1 VSTPLRQRAAMRR
14 AHLGSGLESTVL
26 SRWHRSAGGGLDLEP
41 LGFAQTESER
51 FYDQLLERVSA
62 LPAVEAAGLAYRT
75 LPWTDRSGRELRN
88 SVVVWQ
94 PDPEF
99 ARVELGGYVGGDLFQ
114 ALGLEVLEGRGFIAS
129 DREGRPQV
137 ALVTEALAT
146 EFFGGDAVG
155 RSLLVSARGQDQ
167 SQALDVRT
175 VGIVEAPRGP
185 GYLRQMSMGAV
196 YLPARLRPGQPACPC
211 SSPGPRTARFSDAP
225 PSSRGSHPDP
235 ADRASLPGHTLPPE
249 R

>member
-1 VSTPLRQRAAMRR
+1 MNPRFFLDGTALLVAAF
-14 AHLGSGLESTVL
+14 
-26 SRWHRSAGGGLDLEP
+26 DLEP
-41 LGFAQTESER
+41 LGFAQPESER

-99 ARVELGGYVGGDLFQ
+99 ARVELGGYVGGDFFQ

-137 ALVTEALAT
+137 ALVTEANGAT
-146 EFFGGDAVG
+146 
-155 RSLLVSARGQDQ
+155 RS
-167 SQALDVRT
+167 
-175 VGIVEAPRGP
+175 
-185 GYLRQMSMGAV
+185 GA
-196 YLPARLRPGQPACPC
+196 
-211 SSPGPRTARFSDAP
+211 
-225 PSSRGSHPDP
+225 PSS
-235 ADRASLPGHTLPPE
+235 
-249 R
+249 